1 VGLGIGVGIDDPR
14 VSVSGDAV
22 SFLIWAIDVLA
33 FCS

>member
-1 VGLGIGVGIDDPR
+1 VGLGIGVGIDDR
-14 VSVSGDAV
+14 RASVSGVAV